1 VTVAEGSPEAAA
13 LRGPEPSASPRIL
26 IVDSDQAV
34 ADLTGRVLERHGF
47 DVVAAHDGVEAVT
60 RWANNAPDLVLL
72 EVNLPDRSGFEVC
85 ADIRRQSSTPVI
97 MLTTRQDEEDI
108 LRAFEAGAD
117 DYVTKPFSPFQLLA
131 RISILL
137 NRASP
142 S

>member
-1 VTVAEGSPEAAA
+1 MTAAEGSPEPVA
-13 LRGPEPSASPRIL
+13 LYGATPTSSPRIL

-47 DVVAAHDGVEAVT
+47 DVVAAHDGVEAVS
-60 RWANNAPDLVLL
+60 RWAEEGPDLVLL
-72 EVNLPDRSGFEVC
+72 EVNLPGRSGFEVC

-97 MLTTRQDEEDI
+97 MLTTCQDEEDI

-131 RISILL
+131 RISVIL
-137 NRASP
+137 NRTSRL
-142 S
+142 